1 MPKTYPPEL
10 EQFVQQELA
19 NGRYQSEDEL
29 VIDALTAFREMKQR
43 HDDLRRD
50 VQRSIE
56 QADRGEVEPWD
67 IDTILAEAH
76 RRYAERKQ

>member
-10 EQFVQQELA
+10 EQFVKQELA
-19 NGRYQSEDEL
+19 NGKYQSEDEL
-29 VIDALTAFREMKQR
+29 VVDALTVFRELKQR
-43 HDDLRRD
+43 HDELRRA

-67 IDTILAEAH
+67 IDVILAEAH
-76 RRYAERKQ
+76 RRHAERKQ

>member
-1 MPKTYPPEL
+1 MPKTYPPDL

-29 VIDALTAFREMKQR
+29 LIDALSVFREMKQR
-43 HDDLRRD
+43 HAALCRD

-56 QADRGEVEPWD
+56 QADRGESSPL
-67 IDTILAEAH
+67 DTEATIAEG
-76 RRYAERKQ
+76 RRRLSEQG